1 MVDFFSPTYACPNEL
16 CDEAGYLV
24 SSSGSDVICR
34 ECGSVMEKV
43 DVEVMVAEGMDVTV
57 RKEST

>member
-1 MVDFFSPTYACPNEL
+1 MSPTYACPNEL

-24 SSSGSDVICR
+24 SSSGSDVICGK
-34 ECGSVMEKV
+34 CGSVMEEV
-43 DVEVMVAEGMDVTV
+43 DVDAMAAEGMDVTV